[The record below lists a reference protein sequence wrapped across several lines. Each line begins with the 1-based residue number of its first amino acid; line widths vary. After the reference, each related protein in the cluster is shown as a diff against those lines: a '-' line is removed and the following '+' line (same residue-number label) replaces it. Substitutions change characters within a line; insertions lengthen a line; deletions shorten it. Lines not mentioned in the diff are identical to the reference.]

1 MDDVARC
8 PLTRGEGGLPVV
20 ALFAMMPDLGN
31 IHLGLTW
38 PGRGKWERVMRSS
51 SAASRRGNL
60 SVVPKA
66 EASTPVEKVAPA
78 EIDVS
83 DGTDLSLPPD
93 IASPL
98 ESALRDG
105 GFRLERADT
114 SPLGDDNIRFH
125 RIRGTSA
132 SGASEAALLYVD
144 DRRLDMYQE
153 PWFVYSLCIRV
164 CKKLRTSRD
173 STFGIVFLAP
183 GSTRVPDI
191 WKQQAEDF
199 GDLGVATTVDFRS
212 AGSPA
217 RWKGADSSTAMQ
229 HVQDWLRNLDIRP
242 LNEPVTDG
250 FDRPRE
256 RPAVPDPPRPLP
268 PVVFI
273 SYAHVDRS
281 LYTKLRAVLGPLDN
295 DYPGAIWADVDIEP
309 GADWSQ
315 TIASAIAAAPVV
327 LAMVSGPFLTST
339 YIHYHELPP
348 VLEAV
353 EKREKT
359 ILWVYAGTC
368 RYEGVVGKWQA
379 AHDITQPLDR
389 LERHRLEDELY
400 KVYDAVEKH
409 LRRLRGPRT

>member
-1 MDDVARC
+1 
-8 PLTRGEGGLPVV
+8 
-20 ALFAMMPDLGN
+20 
-31 IHLGLTW
+31 
-38 PGRGKWERVMRSS
+38 MRSS

-78 EIDVS
+78 EIDVT
-83 DGTDLSLPPD
+83 DGTDLSLPSD

-125 RIRGTSA
+125 RIQGTSA

-164 CKKLRTSRD
+164 CKKLRTRRD

-183 GSTRVPDI
+183 GSTRVPDL

-217 RWKGADSSTAMQ
+217 RWKGADPSTAMQ

-242 LNEPVTDG
+242 LTEPVTDG

-256 RPAVPDPPRPLP
+256 RAVTVPEPPPALP

-273 SYAHVDRS
+273 SYAHVDRGM
-281 LYTKLRAVLGPLDN
+281 YTELRNELGPLDQK
-295 DYPGAIWADVDIEP
+295 YPGAIWADVDIQP
-309 GADWSQ
+309 GADWSR
-315 TIASAIAAAPVV
+315 TIAGAIEAAPVV
-327 LAMVSGPFLTST
+327 VALVSGAFLTST
-339 YIHYHELPP
+339 YIHFQELPAM
-348 VLEAV
+348 LAAV
-353 EKREKT
+353 EQGTKT
-359 ILWVYAGTC
+359 MLWVYVGRC
-368 RYEGVVGKWQA
+368 EYEEVVGKWQA
-379 AHDITQPLDR
+379 AHDITEPLER
-389 LERHRLEDELY
+389 LEKFPRQDQLL
-400 KVYDAVEKH
+400 KVYKAIEAH
-409 LRRLRGPRT
+409 LRQHRPRP